1 MNYDKI
7 SDLSLADLVS
17 LYNNYVIMYSSKQEN
32 SYVILSNAR
41 FEVVEKE
48 IHDRLNKIKW

>member
-7 SDLSLADLVS
+7 SDLSLADL
-17 LYNNYVIMYSSKQEN
+17 LGLFNNYVIMYSSRREN
-32 SYVILSNAR
+32 SYVLLDNER
-41 FEVVEKE
+41 FKIVEKE